1 MYNFPSGS
9 VEFHLRIF
17 DANLKNFGQF
27 SHGFIFCIVSTN
39 GCIVRNLKNPGRK
52 TTVAFKRI
60 EFLKHLHEN
69 ILRQFFCILS
79 TGYNRTNQGEN
90 RTLMLAKQLFEGFL
104 GVYKLFELFVKR
116 RERIMMIE
124 KMIDTHNA
132 IPSENA
138 LNIPSVRY
146 SPFGT
151 LRIACLLLGI
161 GMGLLIGFFILM
173 KYYPTL
179 HNAAAHYTQWS
190 FNGVQEIVY
199 GSGTLLFGGL
209 GLLLSYLIEM
219 KHFKKTE
226 R

>member
-1 MYNFPSGS
+1 MM
-9 VEFHLRIF
+9 
-17 DANLKNFGQF
+17 D
-27 SHGFIFCIVSTN
+27 FITIPLVTGIV
-39 GCIVRNLKNPGRK
+39 
-52 TTVAFKRI
+52 
-60 EFLKHLHEN
+60 
-69 ILRQFFCILS
+69 
-79 TGYNRTNQGEN
+79 
-90 RTLMLAKQLFEGFL
+90 FL

-116 RERIMMIE
+116 RERVMMIE
-124 KMIDTHNA
+124 KMIDTQNA
-132 IPSENA
+132 LPSEKTFDV
-138 LNIPSVRY
+138 PSVRY

-173 KYYPTL
+173 AFFPNI
-179 HNAAAHYTQWS
+179 HNASAHYDHWS
-190 FNGVQEIVY
+190 FRGVQEIVY